1 MKPMLLA
8 AAAAVFAVASPAFAQ
23 DVPVEDTMTEQ
34 DQPAPTTT
42 PAPAPMTTP
51 APAPM
56 QTTPAPAPMTTPAPA
71 PMAAPAPAAP
81 MSTTMAPAEPTAGGY
96 QPSTPALSG
105 TPQPGARVIF
115 RAAPS
120 PDVAYPAPQPLE
132 SYPVCRAGQTDKCRN
147 PGGV

>member
-23 DVPVEDTMTEQ
+23 DVPGEDTMTEQ
-34 DQPAPTTT
+34 DQPAPTTP

-51 APAPM
+51 APA
-56 QTTPAPAPMTTPAPA
+56 
-71 PMAAPAPAAP
+71 AP
-81 MSTTMAPAEPTAGGY
+81 MSTTMTPAEPTAGGY